1 MENVNLYKEI
11 TLEIIQCLK
20 DDKLEVLEGLF
31 ERRQDILDK
40 EKNNKD
46 FKESMIKVGIVD
58 LDKTIKDLLHQN
70 MIKTKL
76 EIQKH
81 KLSSLTNNC
90 YINNSQKKINIFNA
104 KV

>member
-1 MENVNLYKEI
+1 MDNVNLYKEI

-20 DDKLEVLEGLF
+20 DDKLELLEDLF
-31 ERRQDILDK
+31 NHRQDILDK
-40 EKNNKD
+40 EQNNKD

-58 LDKTIKDLLHQN
+58 LDKSIKDLLHQN

-76 EIQKH
+76 EIQRH
-81 KLSSLTNNC
+81 KLSTVTNNT
-90 YINNSQKKINIFNA
+90 YINNSQKKINIFNK

>member
-1 MENVNLYKEI
+1 MDNVNLYKNI

-20 DDKLEVLEGLF
+20 DDNIEVLEELF
-31 ERRQDILDK
+31 ENRQGILDEEKYNK
-40 EKNNKD
+40 E
-46 FKESMIKVGIVD
+46 FKEAMIELGIVD
-58 LDKTIKDLLHQN
+58 LDKNIKNLLHQN

-81 KLSSLTNNC
+81 KLSTVTNNT
-90 YINNSQKKINIFNA
+90 YINNNQQKINIFNA

>member
-1 MENVNLYKEI
+1 MDNFNLYKEI

-31 ERRQDILDK
+31 ELRQDILDK
-40 EKNNKD
+40 EKNNKE
-46 FKESMIKVGIVD
+46 FKEYMIKVGIVD
-58 LDKTIKDLLHQN
+58 LDKSIKDLLHQN

-76 EIQKH
+76 EIQRH
-81 KLSSLTNNC
+81 KLSTVTNNT
-90 YINNSQKKINIFNA
+90 YINNSQKKINIFNK

>member
-1 MENVNLYKEI
+1 MDNVNLYKEI

-20 DDKLEVLEGLF
+20 DDKLELLEDLF

-40 EKNNKD
+40 EKNNKE
-46 FKESMIKVGIVD
+46 FKEYMIKVGIVD

-76 EIQKH
+76 EIQRH
-81 KLSSLTNNC
+81 KLSTVTNNT
-90 YINNSQKKINIFNA
+90 YINNSQKKINIFNK

>member
-11 TLEIIQCLK
+11 TLEIIKYLK
-20 DDKLEVLEGLF
+20 EDKLEQLEDLF
-31 ERRQDILDK
+31 EKRQNLLEEEKDNK
-40 EKNNKD
+40 E
-46 FKESMIKVGIVD
+46 FKESMIELGIID
-58 LDKTIKDLLHQN
+58 LDKTIKELLHQN
-70 MIKTKL
+70 MIRTKL

-81 KLSSLTNNC
+81 RLYSLTNNT

>member
-1 MENVNLYKEI
+1 MDNVNLYKNI

-20 DDKLEVLEGLF
+20 DDNIEVLEALF
-31 ERRQDILDK
+31 KKRQSILDE
-40 EKNNKD
+40 EKDNKQ
-46 FKESMIKVGIVD
+46 FKKSMINIGIID

-70 MIKTKL
+70 MIKTKI

-81 KLSSLTNNC
+81 KLSTVTNNT
-90 YINNSQKKINIFNA
+90 YINNNQQKINIFNA

>member
-1 MENVNLYKEI
+1 MDNVNLYKEI

-20 DDKLEVLEGLF
+20 DDKLELLEDLF

-40 EKNNKD
+40 EKNNKE
-46 FKESMIKVGIVD
+46 FKEYMIKVGIVD
-58 LDKTIKDLLHQN
+58 LDKSIKDLLHQN

-76 EIQKH
+76 EIQRH
-81 KLSSLTNNC
+81 KLSTVTNNT
-90 YINNSQKKINIFNA
+90 YINNSQKKINIFNK

>member
-1 MENVNLYKEI
+1 MDNVNLYKDI

-20 DDKLEVLEGLF
+20 DDKLEQLEDLF
-31 ERRQDILDK
+31 ESRQDILDEENDNK
-40 EKNNKD
+40 E
-46 FKESMIKVGIVD
+46 FKESMINIGIID
-58 LDKTIKDLLHQN
+58 LDKTIKELLHQN

-81 KLSSLTNNC
+81 KISTLTNNC
-90 YINNSQKKINIFNA
+90 YMNNNKQKINIFNA